1 MENLLAVPSKPVRQ
15 RKLTCVNTDDGHS
28 DSEVQMIDERVD
40 MREIEV
46 IKFGQKLKAGKY
58 NLTTNRCLAFLK
70 ALYKYYSTGH
80 EKKSTQ
86 GNG

>member
-1 MENLLAVPSKPVRQ
+1 
-15 RKLTCVNTDDGHS
+15 
-28 DSEVQMIDERVD
+28 MIDERVD